1 MIDKVEIISLK
12 WNKKSKA
19 PDVPENQTFGF
30 SFLWAIFY
38 SEKRGYI
45 GATI

>member
-1 MIDKVEIISLK
+1 MSLRK
-12 WNKKSKA
+12 
-19 PDVPENQTFGF
+19 QTFGF

-45 GATI
+45 GATHVEGIVEWLEVKPSSV